1 MPRTRLTQL
10 VVASVFA
17 IATPAL
23 VAQEVIELPAE
34 DRILEAEFEE
44 VYRVGSIAGNAWEQF
59 SRVSAVGFGQSRNL
73 HVMDDQGGRV
83 VVVSEE
89 GELVREFG
97 RIGDGPGEFAGN
109 TNTAVGFTVLRDGRT
124 VVFDPGHSAFDVF
137 GPDGEFDRSVRMPGS
152 ALYGMRT
159 LLPARDGQNVI
170 TTRFSAFNMGGRPG
184 GSEPPFRPEPSFR
197 PVYRMVLTG
206 DEAVQD
212 TVIRAWQPPGDPD
225 GFGPELVAGALPGGE
240 LVYTDSSAYVIKV
253 ATRNGELTRVL
264 TRPFWPE
271 PVTARIR
278 DREIERQLEED
289 EERRARSNS
298 PFAAAMAEMA
308 RERIQN
314 MEFYHEVPVVRDLQT
329 TWEGTIWV
337 LRRGEEP
344 VSDGPIDVLTPGR
357 PLHRD
362 ARCRRDRDA
371 RRVRAGRAGRVHRAR
386 RIRRG
391 ERRGAATA
399 GRCEVRLGLLAFLDL
414 RQQPGIKALR
424 CARKG
429 NPRHYCVSLTAID
442 DRWFCT
448 LARGEAGTGWIALE
462 GDLIRHTRPAA
473 SGAGP
478 VSPPL

>member
-1 MPRTRLTQL
+1 MPRTRLSQL
-10 VVASVFA
+10 IVGSVFA

-59 SRVSAVGFGQSRNL
+59 SRVSAVGFGESGNL

-89 GELVREFG
+89 GELVHEFG

-124 VVFDPGHSAFDVF
+124 VVFDPGHTAFDVF
-137 GPDGEFDRSVRMPGS
+137 GPDGEFDRSVRMPGN
-152 ALYGMRT
+152 LFYGMRT

-170 TTRFSAFNMGGRPG
+170 TTSFSALSMGSPAG
-184 GSEPPFRPEPSFR
+184 GPEPSFR
-197 PVYRMVLTG
+197 PVYRFVLTG

-212 TVIRAWQPPGDPD
+212 TVIRAWRPPGDPD

-240 LVYTDSSAYVIKV
+240 LVYTDSSAYAIKV
-253 ATRNGELTRVL
+253 AAGNGELTRVL
-264 TRPFWPE
+264 TRPFQPE

-278 DREIERQLEED
+278 DREIERQLEEE
-289 EERRARSNS
+289 EERAARRNS
-298 PFAAAMAEMA
+298 RFAAALAEMA

-329 TWEGTIWV
+329 SWEGTIWV

-344 VSDGPIDVLTPGR
+344 ASDGPIDVLTPDGR
-357 PLHRD
+357 YIGTF
-362 ARCRRDRDA
+362 A
-371 RRVRAGRAGRVHRAR
+371 
-386 RIRRG
+386 
-391 ERRGAATA
+391 
-399 GRCEVRLGLLAFLDL
+399 
-414 RQQPGIKALR
+414 
-424 CARKG
+424 
-429 NPRHYCVSLTAID
+429 
-442 DRWFCT
+442 
-448 LARGEAGTGWIALE
+448 AGTTAMPDAFGPDGLAAFIERDEFDVASVVVRRL
-462 GDLIRHTRPAA
+462 PAD
-473 SGAGP
+473 
-478 VSPPL
+478 VR

>member
-10 VVASVFA
+10 VVGSVFA
-17 IATPAL
+17 IAAPPL

-59 SRVSAVGFGQSRNL
+59 SRVSAVGFGESGNL

-89 GELVREFG
+89 GELVHEFG

-152 ALYGMRT
+152 LFYGMRT

-170 TTRFSAFNMGGRPG
+170 TTSFLAMSMGGPAG
-184 GSEPPFRPEPSFR
+184 GSEPSFR
-197 PVYRMVLTG
+197 SVYRMVLTG

-212 TVIRAWQPPGDPD
+212 TVIRAWRPSGDPD
-225 GFGPELVAGALPGGE
+225 GFAPELVAGALPGGA
-240 LVYTDSSAYVIKV
+240 LVYTDSSAYAIKV
-253 ATRNGELTRVL
+253 ATGNGELTRVL
-264 TRPFWPE
+264 TRPFQPE

-289 EERRARSNS
+289 EERRARSIS

-314 MEFYHEVPVVRDLQT
+314 MEFYPEVPVVRDLQT
-329 TWEGTIWV
+329 SWEGTIWV

-344 VSDGPIDVLTPGR
+344 ASDGPIDVLTPDGR
-357 PLHRD
+357 YIGTFT
-362 ARCRRDRDA
+362 
-371 RRVRAGRAGRVHRAR
+371 AG
-386 RIRRG
+386 
-391 ERRGAATA
+391 ATA
-399 GRCEVRLGLLAFLDL
+399 MPDAFGPDGLAAFIERDEFDVASVAVRRL
-414 RQQPGIKALR
+414 
-424 CARKG
+424 
-429 NPRHYCVSLTAID
+429 
-442 DRWFCT
+442 
-448 LARGEAGTGWIALE
+448 
-462 GDLIRHTRPAA
+462 PAD
-473 SGAGP
+473 
-478 VSPPL
+478 VR